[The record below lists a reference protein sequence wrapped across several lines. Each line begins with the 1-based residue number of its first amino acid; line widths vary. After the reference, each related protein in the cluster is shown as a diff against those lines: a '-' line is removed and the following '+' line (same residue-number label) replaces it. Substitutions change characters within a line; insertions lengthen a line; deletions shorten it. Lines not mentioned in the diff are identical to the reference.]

1 MGLRQEDFIRSFC
14 AAWGDGSEQ
23 SRPQVNKIVSMLAE
37 DAVWQLWVPG
47 GPVIRGR
54 AALRREIERQ
64 MTYTSHNLCTIR
76 HIVSTDTL
84 VMTERDDYAVSSG
97 KPMPHSM
104 VAVYELD
111 EQGLIKAWREY
122 LDTADLAKKKGVE
135 IDQVGGPALDEPTR

>member
-1 MGLRQEDFIRSFC
+1 MGIRQEAFIREFC
-14 AAWGDGSEQ
+14 DAWGDGTAG
-23 SRPQVNKIVSMLAE
+23 SRPQLDKIISMMAE

-47 GPVIRGR
+47 GPIIRGR
-54 AALRREIERQ
+54 EALRREIERQ
-64 MTYTSHNLCTIR
+64 MSYVTHNKCTIR
-76 HIVSTDTL
+76 QMVSSDEV

-122 LDTADLAKKKGVE
+122 LDTADLAKKKGVSL
-135 IDQVGGPALDEPTR
+135 DAVGGPGAQAAPR